1 MNEKT
6 IYACTHIGVSGTTK
20 CHVKQNGHK
29 FEARIGIALLG
40 FTNRPYKELE
50 KSNPFDENFN
60 DNYVAGVG
68 FSKDE
73 AIEAMKMEMDK
84 MAMSLW

>member
-1 MNEKT
+1 
-6 IYACTHIGVSGTTK
+6 
-20 CHVKQNGHK
+20 
-29 FEARIGIALLG
+29 LLG